1 MALHTGI
8 SVCSPWRSFRQAI
21 DMGFPFLNN
30 TKEPIP
36 PVSWEGETGQ
46 RPRLS
51 ASLPE
56 LVWLLATV
64 TIAAAPHLPHV
75 AAWISLSLLTAALWR
90 LGAAMRRWPL
100 PGRWSRGLLTLAGFL
115 GVLFTYRRISGVDP
129 GSALLMMMLALK
141 LLETRRERDRVV
153 VVLIAWFLL
162 FAGFLR
168 EQALWSAG
176 YLVLGMLLGTAA
188 LLASTRGSPPLNPLA
203 TLRQS
208 ARLLVPALPLAL
220 ALFLLFPRL
229 PGPFWALPEQG
240 SGGARTGLTDQISL
254 GDISNLAL
262 SNEVAFRVRFSG
274 PAPAPAELYWRG
286 PVLDDFDGRRWQAAP
301 VAAGRPTPRPSAP
314 ASGPAYA
321 YEIIL
326 EAHGQRW
333 LLPLEMLQS
342 WTSARSQLTVNGEL
356 LAMSAIDQRMAWSG
370 RSVAG
375 GRRPAALPAAP
386 VLTALPAGSSPRTR
400 ALADQLRAGSADDR
414 GYLNAVL
421 RLFREEDFVYTL
433 QPLRLGSEP
442 VDEFLFETRSGF
454 CEHYASAFAVLARA
468 GGIPAR
474 IVAGYQGGTRNPIGD
489 YWIVRQSDAHAWV
502 EVLLDDHW
510 VRIDPTSA
518 VAPDRI
524 LSGLDGNALGDGLEG
539 LGRFRPGALLDQL
552 ALSWDAASATWDRWV
567 LAFGPD
573 SQLAL
578 LQTLGIK
585 APSTR
590 MLVALLSVMLLVA
603 LVLLSLV
610 YGRQAPPRPADP
622 AELQWERFCRRVARV
637 SRERDP
643 AEGPR
648 EYAEA
653 IARQRPDLSAELLAI
668 ARLYLSLRYEGRGD
682 ATALERFRRAVR
694 QFRPPRRAP
703 G

>member
-1 MALHTGI
+1 M
-8 SVCSPWRSFRQAI
+8 I
-21 DMGFPFLNN
+21 DMLLFINN
-30 TKEPIP
+30 KASQDIS
-36 PVSWEGETGQ
+36 PVTWEIQDGP

-56 LVWLLATV
+56 LVWLLAAV
-64 TIAAAPHLPHV
+64 SIAAAPHLPHV
-75 AAWISLSLLTAALWR
+75 AAWISLSLLAAALWR
-90 LGAAMRRWPL
+90 LGAALRRWPL
-100 PGRWSRGLLTLAGFL
+100 PGRWSRGLLTLCGFL

-176 YLVLGMLLGTAA
+176 YLMLGMLLGTAA

-208 ARLLVPALPLAL
+208 ARLLLPAVPLAL

-229 PGPFWALPEQG
+229 PGPFWALPEHG
-240 SGGARTGLTDQISL
+240 GGGARTGLTDQISL
-254 GDISNLAL
+254 GDISELAL
-262 SNEVAFRVRFSG
+262 SSEVAFRVRFNG
-274 PAPAPAELYWRG
+274 PAPPPAELYWRG
-286 PVLDDFDGRRWQAAP
+286 PVLERFDGRRWQAE
-301 VAAGRPTPRPSAP
+301 P
-314 ASGPAYA
+314 ASLRQPAPRLPATGNGPVYE

-326 EAHGQRW
+326 EPHGQRW
-333 LLPLEMLQS
+333 LLPLETPQS
-342 WTSARSQLTVNGEL
+342 WTAARSQLTGSGEL
-356 LAMSAIDQRMAWSG
+356 LATGAIDQRMAWNG

-375 GRRPAALPAAP
+375 GRLLAGQPAAP
-386 VLTALPAGSSPRTR
+386 GLTSLPEDSSPRAR
-400 ALADQLRAGSADDR
+400 ALAERLRAGTADDQ
-414 GYLNAVL
+414 GYLDAVL
-421 RLFREEDFVYTL
+421 RLFREEEFYYTL
-433 QPLRLGSEP
+433 QPARLGSDP
-442 VDEFLFETRSGF
+442 VDEFLFDTRSGF
-454 CEHYASAFAVLARA
+454 CEHYAAAFAVLARA
-468 GGIPAR
+468 AGIPAR

-524 LSGLDGNALGDGLEG
+524 LSGLDLGMIGTGREGLE
-539 LGRFRPGALLDQL
+539 RFRPGALLDQL

-578 LQTLGIK
+578 LQTLGVQ

-590 MLVALLSVMLLVA
+590 ALVALLSVMLLVA
-603 LVLLSLV
+603 LVLLSWI
-610 YGRQAPPRPADP
+610 YGRQAPPRQADP
-622 AELQWERFCRRVARV
+622 AERQWQRFCRRVARI
-637 SRERDP
+637 SRPRSP

-648 EYAEA
+648 EYVTA
-653 IARQRPDLSAELLAI
+653 IAQQRPDLSGELLAI
-668 ARLYLSLRYEGRGD
+668 ARLYLGLRYEGRRD
-682 ATALERFRRAVR
+682 AAALERFSQAVR
-694 QFRPPRRAP
+694 RFRPPRRAP

>member
-1 MALHTGI
+1 M
-8 SVCSPWRSFRQAI
+8 SFRNPFRTAATPAAI
-21 DMGFPFLNN
+21 
-30 TKEPIP
+30 
-36 PVSWEGETGQ
+36 SWDLPAGP

-56 LVWLLATV
+56 LSWLLAAV

-75 AAWISLSLLTAALWR
+75 AAWISLSLLAAALWR
-90 LGAAMRRWPL
+90 LGAALSRWPL
-100 PGRWSRGLLTLAGFL
+100 PGRWVRGLLTLAGFL
-115 GVLFTYRRISGVDP
+115 GVLFAYRRISGIDP

-162 FAGFLR
+162 FAAFLR

-176 YLVLGMLLGTAA
+176 YLLLGMLLGTAA
-188 LLASTRGSPPLNPLA
+188 LVASTRGSPPLNPLA
-203 TLRQS
+203 TLRLS
-208 ARLLVPALPLAL
+208 GRLLVPAVPLAL

-240 SGGARTGLTDQISL
+240 SGARTGLTDQISL
-254 GDISNLAL
+254 GDISELAL

-274 PAPAPAELYWRG
+274 AAPPARDLYWRG
-286 PVLDDFDGRRWQAAP
+286 PVLERFDGRRWETGPAGARLPAP
-301 VAAGRPTPRPSAP
+301 RLTGAAAGSV
-314 ASGPAYA
+314 YD

-326 EAHGQRW
+326 EPHGQRW
-333 LLPLEMLQS
+333 LLPLEMPQS
-342 WTSARSQLTVNGEL
+342 WTAARAVMSGNGEL
-356 LAMSAIDQRMAWSG
+356 LATAAIDQRMAWSG

-375 GRRPAALPAAP
+375 GQLPAS
-386 VLTALPAGSSPRTR
+386 LPAGTDVTRLPEGSSPRAR
-400 ALADQLRAGSADDR
+400 ELAARLRADAPDER
-414 GYLNAVL
+414 AYLDAVL
-421 RLFREEDFVYTL
+421 HMFREQPYFYTL
-433 QPLRLGSEP
+433 QPERLGSEP
-442 VDEFLFETRSGF
+442 VDQFLFETRSGF

-468 GGIPAR
+468 AGIPAR

-502 EVLLDDHW
+502 EVLLDGAW
-510 VRIDPTSA
+510 IRIDPTAA
-518 VAPDRI
+518 VAPERI
-524 LSGLDGNALGDGLEG
+524 LSGPDFGALGA
-539 LGRFRPGALLDQL
+539 GRQGFERFAPGAMLERL

-578 LQTLGIK
+578 LKTLGIE

-590 MLVALLSVMLLVA
+590 TLVALLSVILLVA
-603 LVLLSLV
+603 LALLTWL
-610 YGRQAPPRPADP
+610 YGRQARPREMDP
-622 AELQWERFCRRVARV
+622 AERLWRRFCQRLARV
-637 SRERDP
+637 GRERQP
-643 AEGPR
+643 VEGPR

-653 IARQRPDLSAELLAI
+653 MAVQRPDLSGEVRAI
-668 ARLYLSLRYEGRGD
+668 ARLYLALRYEGRRNP
-682 ATALERFRRAVR
+682 ATLEQLRRAVR
-694 QFRPPRRAP
+694 RFRPPRRVP

>member
-1 MALHTGI
+1 MLFYKKNI
-8 SVCSPWRSFRQAI
+8 
-21 DMGFPFLNN
+21 N
-30 TKEPIP
+30 KENIP
-36 PVSWEGETGQ
+36 PVSWKVSNGQ
-46 RPRLS
+46 LPRRS

-56 LVWLLATV
+56 LSWLLAAV

-75 AAWISLSLLTAALWR
+75 AAWISLSLLAAALWR
-90 LGAAMRRWPL
+90 LGAALRRWPL
-100 PGRWSRGLLTLAGFL
+100 PGRWSRGLLTLCGFL

-176 YLVLGMLLGTAA
+176 YLMLGMLLGTAA

-203 TLRQS
+203 TLRLS
-208 ARLLVPALPLAL
+208 ARLLLPAVPLAL

-240 SGGARTGLTDQISL
+240 GGGARTGLTDQISL
-254 GDISNLAL
+254 GDISELAL
-262 SNEVAFRVRFSG
+262 SNEVAFRVRFTG
-274 PAPAPAELYWRG
+274 PVPAPAELYWRG
-286 PVLDDFDGRRWQAAP
+286 PVLERFDGRRWQADPGSARQPAP
-301 VAAGRPTPRPSAP
+301 RLP
-314 ASGPAYA
+314 ATGSGQAFD

-326 EAHGQRW
+326 EPHGQRW
-333 LLPLEMLQS
+333 LLPLETPQS
-342 WTSARSQLTVNGEL
+342 WTVARSQLTGSGEL
-356 LAMSAIDQRMAWSG
+356 LASSAIEQRMAWSG

-375 GRRPAALPAAP
+375 GRLPASQPAGSP
-386 VLTALPAGSSPRTR
+386 LTALPAGTSPRAR
-400 ALADQLRAGSADDR
+400 ALADQLRDSAGDDR
-414 GYLNAVL
+414 AYLNAVL
-421 RLFREEDFVYTL
+421 RLFREEQFFYTL
-433 QPLRLGSEP
+433 QPPRLGSDP

-454 CEHYASAFAVLARA
+454 CEHFASAFAVLARA
-468 GGIPAR
+468 AGIPAR

-502 EVLLDDHW
+502 EVLLDGHW

-524 LSGLDGNALGDGLEG
+524 LSGLDPAALGAGLQGLE
-539 LGRFRPGALLDQL
+539 RFRPGALLDQL

-578 LQTLGIK
+578 LQTLGVET
-585 APSTR
+585 PSTR
-590 MLVALLSVMLLVA
+590 TLVALLSVLLLVA
-603 LVLLSLV
+603 LVLLTWI
-610 YGRQAPPRPADP
+610 YGRHAPPRQADP
-622 AELQWERFCRRVARV
+622 AEREWQRFCRRLARV
-637 SRERDP
+637 SRARSP

-653 IARQRPDLSAELLAI
+653 IARQRPDLAAELLAI
-668 ARLYLSLRYEGRGD
+668 ARLYLGLRYEGRGD
-682 ATALERFRRAVR
+682 AAALERFSRAVR
-694 QFRPPRRAP
+694 RFRPPRQAR